1 MKTLMTSIVLC
12 FTLLVSAQQ
21 QKTVDFGVEDS
32 IFSKVLNEHRK
43 VWLYNPEKKSG
54 IYQSNKVYPILYL
67 LDGPT
72 HFHSVVGMIKQLS
85 TANGNTVLPEMIIV
99 GIHNTNRFRD
109 LSPTQMI
116 EKSGYTPDDMRKN
129 TGGGDLFL
137 DFIEKELK
145 PYIES
150 KYPTA
155 PYSMLVGHSLGGMM
169 AIYTM
174 FQRPQMFQS
183 YIAID
188 PSIWWNNQEILK
200 EIQNRPNLND
210 LKGTS
215 LYLGYANTLV
225 EGYDISTVSKDT
237 TEETLHIRSILSL
250 DSYLKD
256 NLIEEFRYKSQF
268 YENDTHGSVPL
279 ITEYDGLRFLFE
291 FHRIEINEK
300 DFENMDVDM
309 VAQIAGHYQN
319 VSRYMGYEVKPDE
332 SLINRLGYGMLNG
345 KLYERARQFFSFNAK
360 IHSDS
365 FNVFDSL
372 GDYYLATNNKEKA
385 AESYQ
390 KALELKEYPLTREK
404 LEQLKQQ

>member
-12 FTLLVSAQQ
+12 FFLIGNAQD
-21 QKTVDFGVEDS
+21 QKTVAFGVEDS
-32 IFSKVLNEHRK
+32 IFSKVLNEYRK
-43 VWLYNPEKKSG
+43 VWIYNPEKASG
-54 IYQSNKVYPILYL
+54 IFQSKKVYPVLYL

-109 LSPTQMI
+109 LTPTQMV
-116 EKSGYTPDDMRKN
+116 ERSGYTTDDMRKN

-150 KYPTA
+150 NYRTA

-188 PSIWWNNQEILK
+188 SSIWWNNQEILK
-200 EIQNRPNLND
+200 EIQNRPNLNY

-225 EGYDISTVSKDT
+225 EGYDISTVNEDT
-237 TEETLHIRSILSL
+237 SEETLHIRSILSL
-250 DSYLKD
+250 DTFLK
-256 NLIEEFRYKSQF
+256 NNAVEGFKYKSQF

-279 ITEYDGLRFLFE
+279 ITEYDGLRFLFK
-291 FHRIEINEK
+291 FHRIDIDEK
-300 DFENMDVDM
+300 DFENLEVDM
-309 VAQIAGHYQN
+309 VSQIEAHYQN
-319 VSRYMGYEVKPDE
+319 VSTHMGYQVKADE
-332 SLINRLGYGMLNG
+332 NLINRLGYGMLNG
-345 KLYERARQFFSFNAK
+345 NLYERAEQFFTYNTK
-360 IHSDS
+360 IHPDS
-365 FNVFDSL
+365 FNVYDSL
-372 GDYYLATNNKEKA
+372 GDYYVATNNKEKA

-390 KALELKEYPLTREK
+390 KALELQEYPLTREK